1 MKRCKIEYYIPVGA
15 ENAVTRKE
23 LCRVVGVGDRTLR
36 SMIADARRRVCIC
49 NSQDGAG
56 LLSAKQ
62 CESGKSI
69 LRTREKACR
78 QYYKKPA
85 WNI

>member
-36 SMIADARRRVCIC
+36 SMIADVFAIRRMAQVIIC
-49 NSQDGAG
+49 QAV
-56 LLSAKQ
+56 
-62 CESGKSI
+62 
-69 LRTREKACR
+69 
-78 QYYKKPA
+78 
-85 WNI
+85 